1 MAMANGR
8 RRAWLLGVP
17 ISLLGLAAA
26 LTLAR
31 PTAATAAVYVPRS
44 DDELLETL
52 PVGAQNRWLQA
63 PAGANA
69 PAPAD
74 AASSVARARSELIQ
88 YQASSDPRYLGRAEA
103 ALGPFWEQPNPPQP
117 VLVLRA
123 RIRQSNHEFSVALS
137 DLDHA
142 LLMDPQDPQALLDRA
157 SIHTVLGRYDA
168 ARSDCSRLEGLTASL
183 YVSACRAAI
192 AGVTGSARA
201 AADDLAR
208 ALLVPGLEL
217 EDECWAE
224 SLLGELS
231 TRVGDWAAAEAHFLG
246 VLAAC
251 PSDSYAKGALADLW
265 LARGRNAEVVR
276 LLAEQVQKDALLLR
290 LTIAERGLHSP
301 EFSKHLE
308 DLSQRFEEA
317 HLRGSSVHRREEARF
332 ELALRDAPERAL
344 ALALSNF
351 EVQRETADVQI
362 ALEAALAAGKPERAQ
377 AVLAF
382 VRASGLEDPQIA
394 RLLARFPR

>member
-1 MAMANGR
+1 MAMASGR

-17 ISLLGLAAA
+17 ISLLGLAAM

-31 PTAATAAVYVPRS
+31 PTPATAAVYVPKA

-52 PVGAQNRWLQA
+52 PIGASNHWLKAAADASTLA
-63 PAGANA
+63 PV
-69 PAPAD
+69 D
-74 AASSVARARSELIQ
+74 AASSVVRARSELTQ
-88 YQASSDPRYLGRAEA
+88 YRESGDPRYLGRAEA
-103 ALGPFWEQPNPPQP
+103 ALGRFWDEPNPPQP

-123 RIRQSNHEFSVALS
+123 RIRQSNHEFLSALS

-142 LLMDPQDPQALLDRA
+142 LRENPNDPQALLDRA
-157 SIHTVLGRYDA
+157 SIHTVLGHYDA
-168 ARSDCSRLEGLTASL
+168 ARADCRRLEGLTAPL

-217 EDECWAE
+217 EDKCWAE

-231 TRVGDWAAAEAHFLG
+231 TRIGDSAAAEAHFLG
-246 VLAAC
+246 VVAAC

-265 LARGRNAEVVR
+265 LDQQRDAEVAR
-276 LLAEQVQKDALLLR
+276 LLAEQVRHDALLLR
-290 LTIAERGLHSP
+290 LTIAERRLHSP
-301 EFSKHLE
+301 AFAEHLD
-308 DLSQRFEEA
+308 DLQQRFEEA

-344 ALALSNF
+344 ALALENF
-351 EVQRETADVQI
+351 RVQREPADVRI
-362 ALEAALAAGKPERAQ
+362 ALEAALAARRPESARE
-377 AVLAF
+377 VGAF
-382 VRASGLEDPQIA
+382 ARASGLEDPQIG
-394 RLLARFPR
+394 RLLPRLPR